1 MAVRVLLADDH
12 EIVRQGLRVLLER
25 EGFQVVGEAADGHDA
40 VKLCEANHPEIAIL
54 DVSMPLLN
62 GVDAA
67 REIMK
72 SNPRTKVVLLT
83 MHTEDHLILESLR
96 AGVTGYVLK
105 TRAASELVQAL
116 RAVCRGEIFLT
127 QSISRTIVQ
136 AFLQNTPVPGNPIS
150 DRERQVLQLV
160 AEGKTTKE
168 IASLLGISVKTAES
182 HRSNLMEKLNIHDT
196 AGLVRYAIRIGLIE
210 S

>member
-1 MAVRVLLADDH
+1 MALWIRYEVLDAATQA
-12 EIVRQGLRVLLER
+12 IQPGFGLLE
-25 EGFQVVGEAADGHDA
+25 GD
-40 VKLCEANHPEIAIL
+40 
-54 DVSMPLLN
+54 
-62 GVDAA
+62 
-67 REIMK
+67 
-72 SNPRTKVVLLT
+72 
-83 MHTEDHLILESLR
+83 LI
-96 AGVTGYVLK
+96 
-105 TRAASELVQAL
+105 
-116 RAVCRGEIFLT
+116 AVCRGEMFLT

-168 IASLLGISVKTAES
+168 IASFLGISVKTAES
-182 HRSNLMEKLNIHDT
+182 HRSNLMDKLNIHDT

>member
-25 EGFQVVGEAADGHDA
+25 EGFQVVGEASDGHQA
-40 VKLCEANHPEIAIL
+40 AKLCEANHPEVAIL
-54 DVSMPLLN
+54 DLSMPLLN

-72 SNPRTKVVLLT
+72 ANPRTKVVLLT

-105 TRAASELVQAL
+105 TKAASELVQAL
-116 RAVCRGEIFLT
+116 RAVCRGEMFLT

-168 IASLLGISVKTAES
+168 IASFLGISVKTAES
-182 HRSNLMEKLNIHDT
+182 HRSNLMDKLNIHDT

>member
-1 MAVRVLLADDH
+1 M
-12 EIVRQGLRVLLER
+12 
-25 EGFQVVGEAADGHDA
+25 
-40 VKLCEANHPEIAIL
+40 
-54 DVSMPLLN
+54 
-62 GVDAA
+62 
-67 REIMK
+67 
-72 SNPRTKVVLLT
+72 
-83 MHTEDHLILESLR
+83 
-96 AGVTGYVLK
+96 
-105 TRAASELVQAL
+105 
-116 RAVCRGEIFLT
+116 FLT

>member
-1 MAVRVLLADDH
+1 MSVRVVLADDH

-25 EGFQVVGEAADGHDA
+25 EGFQVVGEAANGHDA

-54 DVSMPLLN
+54 DLSMPLLN

-105 TRAASELVQAL
+105 TKAASELVQAL
-116 RAVCRGEIFLT
+116 RAVCRGEMFLT

-150 DRERQVLQLV
+150 YRERQVLQLV

>member
-12 EIVRQGLRVLLER
+12 EIVRQGLRILLER
-25 EGFQVVGEAADGHDA
+25 EGFQVVGEAPDGHEA
-40 VKLCEANHPEIAIL
+40 VKLCEASHPEVAIL

-72 SNPRTKVVLLT
+72 SNPHTKVVLLT

-105 TRAASELVQAL
+105 TKAASELVQAL
-116 RAVCRGEIFLT
+116 RAVCRGEMFLT

-136 AFLQNTPVPGNPIS
+136 AFLQNTPVPSNPIS

-168 IASLLGISVKTAES
+168 IASLLGISAKTAES

-196 AGLVRYAIRIGLIE
+196 AGLVRYAIRIGLIV

>member
-1 MAVRVLLADDH
+1 MAVRVVLADDH

-25 EGFQVVGEAADGHDA
+25 EGFQVVGEAANGHDA
-40 VKLCEANHPEIAIL
+40 VKLCDANHPEIAIL
-54 DVSMPLLN
+54 DLSMPLLN

-105 TRAASELVQAL
+105 TKAASELVQAL
-116 RAVCRGEIFLT
+116 RAVCRGEMFLT